1 MESFLYFIAILPP
14 DSVCAEVRSVQH
26 DIASRFGPRRAMQ
39 LPVHITV
46 EPPFRLPPSQDAL
59 LEERLTHF
67 FQKESAFELELKNYG
82 TFRQDVLFIDVNP
95 TLALLEMQAR
105 LSRFLRDAP
114 ALIRSEPFHE
124 GYKPHLTLA
133 NRDIDSHTHHRLWS
147 EFNTRKFFARFVV
160 EGIALLRHENKE
172 WKVVRNFALQN
183 DSKLNSL
190 AD

>member
-14 DSVCAEVRSVQH
+14 DSVGAEVRLVQNY
-26 DIASRFGPRRAMQ
+26 IASRFGPRRAMR

-46 EPPFRLPPSQDAL
+46 EPPFRLPPSQHAL
-59 LEERLTHF
+59 LEKRLSHF
-67 FQKESAFELELKNYG
+67 FQNESAFELELKNYG

-95 TLALLEMQAR
+95 TLQLLEMQAR
-105 LSRFLRDAP
+105 LSRFLREEP
-114 ALIRSEPFHE
+114 ALIRSKPLHE

-160 EGIALLRHENKE
+160 ETIALLRHEDKE
-172 WKVVRNFALQN
+172 WKNVRNFALQN